1 MISGTPAEGAA
12 EKAKEERM
20 EIKTDAIVL
29 RATDYRDA
37 DKILTLFTPSEGK
50 ITAGIKGVKKSGA
63 RLAFAAQPFAFCEYV
78 LAEKCG
84 RRTVVSAYQHDG
96 FFPLRTD
103 VICGGGGNAAFAC
116 LRKRN
121 LCGGDLFVF
130 TDGVV

>member
-1 MISGTPAEGAA
+1 
-12 EKAKEERM
+12 M

-37 DKILTLFTPSEGK
+37 DKILTLLTPSEGK

-103 VICGGGGNAAFAC
+103 VVPRRSGERIVICGGDGNVAFAC